1 MDPISTGLAGM
12 ALVQKSVEFIKSN
25 ISTAQDISQIAGAI
39 DGLFD
44 GQKQINQKRFSD
56 NNTLGQ
62 YKSAANDVID
72 AKLAQEQLDEMA
84 ILVNNRFGYGT
95 WQTIIRERAKRIA
108 DEKEAARRAKQE
120 KLKKQKE
127 LYQTIQVVAGVVFGV
142 AVFFIVIV
150 VLLKYYEVI

>member
-1 MDPISTGLAGM
+1 
-12 ALVQKSVEFIKSN
+12 
-25 ISTAQDISQIAGAI
+25 
-39 DGLFD
+39 
-44 GQKQINQKRFSD
+44 
-56 NNTLGQ
+56 
-62 YKSAANDVID
+62 
-72 AKLAQEQLDEMA
+72 MA

-127 LYQTIQVVAGVVFGV
+127 LYQTIQIVAGGVFGV
-142 AVFFIVIV
+142 ALFVIVVV

>member
-108 DEKEAARRAKQE
+108 DEKEAVRRAKQE

-142 AVFFIVIV
+142 AMFVILVV
-150 VLLKYYEVI
+150 VLLKYNEII

>member
-120 KLKKQKE
+120 KLRKKKE
-127 LYQTIQVVAGVVFGV
+127 LYA
-142 AVFFIVIV
+142 
-150 VLLKYYEVI
+150 

>member
-1 MDPISTGLAGM
+1 MDPLSTGLAGM

-25 ISTAQDISQIAGAI
+25 ISTAQDIGQIAGAI
-39 DGLFD
+39 DGLFA
-44 GQKQINQKRFSD
+44 GQKQINQKRFSEG
-56 NNTLGQ
+56 NTIGQ

-108 DEKEAARRAKQE
+108 DEKEAVRRARQE
-120 KLKKQKE
+120 KLRKQKE
-127 LYQTIQVVAGVVFGV
+127 LFQTIQLIAGIVFGV
-142 AVFFIVIV
+142 AVITIIVLIT
-150 VLLKYYEVI
+150 LKYNEIL

>member
-120 KLKKQKE
+120 NLRKQK
-127 LYQTIQVVAGVVFGV
+127 
-142 AVFFIVIV
+142 
-150 VLLKYYEVI
+150 

>member
-127 LYQTIQVVAGVVFGV
+127 LYQTIQIVAGVVFGV
-142 AVFFIVIV
+142 ALFVIVAV

>member
-84 ILVNNRFGYGT
+84 ILVNLSLIHISEPTRPY
-95 WQTIIRERAKRIA
+95 
-108 DEKEAARRAKQE
+108 
-120 KLKKQKE
+120 
-127 LYQTIQVVAGVVFGV
+127 
-142 AVFFIVIV
+142 
-150 VLLKYYEVI
+150 

>member
-95 WQTIIRERAKRIA
+95 WQTIIRERAKCIA
-108 DEKEAARRAKQE
+108 DEKEAVRRAKQE

-142 AVFFIVIV
+142 AMFVILVV
-150 VLLKYYEVI
+150 VLLKYNEII

>member
-120 KLKKQKE
+120 KLRKQKE

-142 AVFFIVIV
+142 ALFVIVVV
-150 VLLKYYEVI
+150 VLLKYNEII

>member
-39 DGLFD
+39 DWLFD

-120 KLKKQKE
+120 KLRKQKE